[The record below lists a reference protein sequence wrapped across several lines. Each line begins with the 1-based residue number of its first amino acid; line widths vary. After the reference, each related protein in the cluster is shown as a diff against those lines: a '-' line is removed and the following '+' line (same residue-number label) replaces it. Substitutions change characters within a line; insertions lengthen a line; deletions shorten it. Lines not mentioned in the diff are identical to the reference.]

1 MLKGEVS
8 YYGPQL
14 PHIDFSEV
22 IKHAINITL
31 KEWGVDSGS
40 GKEMVSGGA
49 VS

>member
-1 MLKGEVS
+1 MS

-31 KEWGVDSGS
+31 REWDVDSVS